1 MLTSHLRLCKEKATA
16 EDTCCDYSED
26 AVLLSSRGVYRS
38 HEAVRQQPLG
48 IYTAGRTH
56 VLGKKT

>member
-1 MLTSHLRLCKEKATA
+1 VEEVLTSHLRLCKEKATA

-38 HEAVRQQPLG
+38 HEAVR
-48 IYTAGRTH
+48 
-56 VLGKKT
+56 